1 VNGATANYQAATI
14 EAQKRFSRGLQ
25 FQSSYTFAK
34 NLSNEAGGGP
44 PTAFAGES
52 GGLMDDSYNL
62 GIDYGNVAYTRR
74 NRFLST
80 FLYELPL
87 GQGKALLNKRGVVDT
102 VLGGW
107 EVAGVMLFQSGPF
120 LTVGV
125 PGADPSGTGF
135 TTRCQCNGRPDPF
148 PGVSPYAANQTVGN
162 WLNPAAFS
170 VPANNIGRFGYAAVG
185 SLQGPGTQA
194 VSLSLIKTIKFSE
207 SARVQIGAEASNL
220 LNHANLAPPNTTL
233 TTSSFGK
240 ISALQSAEGA
250 GPRSVQLTARISF

>member
-1 VNGATANYQAATI
+1 
-14 EAQKRFSRGLQ
+14 
-25 FQSSYTFAK
+25 
-34 NLSNEAGGGP
+34 
-44 PTAFAGES
+44 
-52 GGLMDDSYNL
+52 
-62 GIDYGNVAYTRR
+62 
-74 NRFLST
+74 
-80 FLYELPL
+80 
-87 GQGKALLNKRGVVDT
+87 
-102 VLGGW
+102 
-107 EVAGVMLFQSGPF
+107 
-120 LTVGV
+120 
-125 PGADPSGTGF
+125 
-135 TTRCQCNGRPDPF
+135 
-148 PGVSPYAANQTVGN
+148 VGN